1 MPIFEYRCPKCE
13 LVFEELVSG
22 ENRDTSIACPNCGS
36 KETEKLMSV
45 IGAISMGKSSSNTY
59 CQSHCSNTQSCA
71 SSGCCPH
78 AAL

>member
-22 ENRDTSIACPNCGS
+22 DRNVSIACPQCGS

-45 IGAISMGKSSSNTY
+45 IGAISMGKSSGDSF
-59 CQSHCSNTQSCA
+59 CQSQCSNTRTCA
-71 SSGCCPH
+71 SGGCCPH
-78 AAL
+78 AAH